1 MSRQRKERVS
11 SDSLQA
17 HNHVGRDYPG
27 WPIEIPMPKRH
38 EKEAMS
44 IFESILTVRASHDWG
59 ADVLLV
65 AEFSAITC
73 RIGEANRQIDE
84 HGLTSESEG
93 SNGQPVIKPNPLTAV
108 VSQFGARQ
116 NQIARL
122 LGFSGLP
129 SSKKSI
135 LNHAQSFSGT
145 LQSEKAKAK
154 PKSAEQPDWA
164 SLAEIK

>member
-1 MSRQRKERVS
+1 
-11 SDSLQA
+11 
-17 HNHVGRDYPG
+17 
-27 WPIEIPMPKRH
+27 MPKRH

-73 RIGEANRQIDE
+73 RIGEANR
-84 HGLTSESEG
+84 ESEG
-93 SNGQPVIKPNPLTAV
+93 SNGQPVIKPNPLIAV

-135 LNHAQSFSGT
+135 LNHAQRFSGT